1 MVKLKPIDDR
11 PSTKQIFLVVF
22 FFSNYYT
29 YISKFLLIQCL
40 DILLQNS
47 ILLLPGVFTCGPCP
61 VRAIRNGDL
70 YLGYDTKFLFAE
82 VNGDRVFWTVDSEGN
97 MTPVFKDID
106 VVGKFMST
114 KAVNTI
120 SRDDVTSKYKHETG
134 IRVLTHFLHSFS
146 KFLNRLRVF
155 KRLNGQQIIYQVFI
169 KIKI

>member
-1 MVKLKPIDDR
+1 MIDGKAKAYWR
-11 PSTKQIFLVVF
+11 QTFNQTNLFGRLFL
-22 FFSNYYT
+22 SNYYT

-40 DILLQNS
+40 DILLRNS

-146 KFLNRLRVF
+146 FWIRVF
-155 KRLNGQQIIYQVFI
+155 KSWMVN
-169 KIKI
+169 K

>member
-22 FFSNYYT
+22 FFQIIKH
-29 YISKFLLIQCL
+29 ISPNFFLIQCL

-134 IRVLTHFLHSFS
+134 IRVWTHFLHSFS
-146 KFLNRLRVF
+146 KFLNTRF
-155 KRLNGQQIIYQVFI
+155 
-169 KIKI
+169 

>member
-1 MVKLKPIDDR
+1 MTNKIISKNIIDGKAKAYWR
-11 PSTKQIFLVVF
+11 QTFNQTNLFSRL

-29 YISKFLLIQCL
+29 YISKFLLIQYL

-146 KFLNRLRVF
+146 KFLNTRF
-155 KRLNGQQIIYQVFI
+155 
-169 KIKI
+169 

>member
-1 MVKLKPIDDR
+1 MTTDLQPNK
-11 PSTKQIFLVVF
+11 SFWSSF
-22 FFSNYYT
+22 FFQIIT
-29 YISKFLLIQCL
+29 HISPNFFWFSVWN
-40 DILLQNS
+40 ILLQNS

-134 IRVLTHFLHSFS
+134 IRVLTHFCIVLANFWI
-146 KFLNRLRVF
+146 RAF
-155 KRLNGQQIIYQVFI
+155 KRLNGQQKYIRFS
-169 KIKI
+169 

>member
-1 MVKLKPIDDR
+1 MTTDLQPNK
-11 PSTKQIFLVVF
+11 SFWSSF

-29 YISKFLLIQCL
+29 YISKLLLIQCL

-146 KFLNRLRVF
+146 KFLNTRF
-155 KRLNGQQIIYQVFI
+155 
-169 KIKI
+169 

>member
-1 MVKLKPIDDR
+1 M
-11 PSTKQIFLVVF
+11 
-22 FFSNYYT
+22 
-29 YISKFLLIQCL
+29 

-47 ILLLPGVFTCGPCP
+47 ILSLPGVFTCGPCP

-97 MTPVFKDID
+97 MTPVFKDYD

-120 SRDDVTSKYKHETG
+120 SRDDVTSKYKHEAG
-134 IRVLTHFLHSFS
+134 MRVLTHFWHSFNQFFNARFQEVEWS
-146 KFLNRLRVF
+146 TFTY
-155 KRLNGQQIIYQVFI
+155 QIFI
-169 KIKI
+169 KIKILILSCTFQFSEERIHIHVFYLRYFPIF

>member
-1 MVKLKPIDDR
+1 MTTDLQPNK
-11 PSTKQIFLVVF
+11 SFWSSF
-22 FFSNYYT
+22 FSSNYYT

-134 IRVLTHFLHSFS
+134 IRVWTHFLHSFS
-146 KFLNRLRVF
+146 KFLNTRF
-155 KRLNGQQIIYQVFI
+155 
-169 KIKI
+169 

>member
-1 MVKLKPIDDR
+1 MTTDLQPNK
-11 PSTKQIFLVVF
+11 SFWSS

-47 ILLLPGVFTCGPCP
+47 ILLLSGVFTCGPCP

-134 IRVLTHFLHSFS
+134 IKVLTHFLHSFS
-146 KFLNRLRVF
+146 KFLNTRFHEVEWSTNNVRF
-155 KRLNGQQIIYQVFI
+155 S
-169 KIKI
+169 

>member
-1 MVKLKPIDDR
+1 MTTDLQPNK
-11 PSTKQIFLVVF
+11 SFWSF

-134 IRVLTHFLHSFS
+134 IRVLTHFCIVLANFCI
-146 KFLNRLRVF
+146 RAF
-155 KRLNGQQIIYQVFI
+155 KRLNGQQLIYQIFI
-169 KIKI
+169 KIKIWILSCT